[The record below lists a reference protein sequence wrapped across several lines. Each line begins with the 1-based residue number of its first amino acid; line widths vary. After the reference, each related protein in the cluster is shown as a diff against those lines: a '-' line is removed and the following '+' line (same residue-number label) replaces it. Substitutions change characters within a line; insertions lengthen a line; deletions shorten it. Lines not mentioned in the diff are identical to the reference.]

1 MDLGI
6 SRSRLRLPDMPTLRN
21 EPPALNPA
29 AAAQRGLLRAGGIL
43 LVAAGLGVRATG
55 IARVGAAPFRPASS
69 GRNSTSP
76 PNLLPFRPIE
86 PGQKLTTQPRRLSW
100 RGLLAFALV
109 GALDFFGAFGHGG
122 MPEKFWCLFVG
133 LPLLGIGMALL
144 QAGFFGAAARYT
156 AGEVAPVVGDSIEYL
171 GARSSGVVRDLARQV
186 AEGARDGTSPTV
198 RQRLEQLELLRADG
212 LIQPAEYE
220 SQRQRILSEI

>member
-1 MDLGI
+1 
-6 SRSRLRLPDMPTLRN
+6 MPTLRN

-43 LVAAGLGVRATG
+43 LVAAG
-55 IARVGAAPFRPASS
+55 
-69 GRNSTSP
+69 
-76 PNLLPFRPIE
+76 
-86 PGQKLTTQPRRLSW
+86 
-100 RGLLAFALV
+100 LAFALV

-144 QAGFFGAAARYT
+144 RAGFFGAAARYT